1 MTCSAESSIFY
12 FSSLRNDLL
21 LLENNT
27 DNDLSNKDYKKIN
40 FSECLLQIVL
50 CFVTHF
56 YFPKKLRAVDFG
68 S

>member
-1 MTCSAESSIFY
+1 MGS
-12 FSSLRNDLL
+12 FSDLL

-68 S
+68 SWQLVWWTQATI

>member
-1 MTCSAESSIFY
+1 MGS
-12 FSSLRNDLL
+12 FSDLL